1 MASTSSR
8 FSVLQRTVG
17 LPSSTR
23 NRVAVYLTAAAF
35 AGLVAL
41 VFGMWLGGDLIQV
54 SINGLAIGGSS
65 TFTAWGLATSKL
77 VMDLTSVGV
86 IGMLAA
92 SLLLPVREKNLSAP
106 ARRCLRTASWLAL
119 AWGVSNAL
127 LLLFSWADVVAA
139 PVTSLPLRRLF
150 TDTARTFPDATDFMS
165 STALALVIS
174 VAISIT
180 QTRRGAMVLL
190 PLSLY
195 NLVPMTLQGHAGH
208 GTILKYSLIVHVIAL
223 SLWVGGLAALLA
235 HARRDPEDL
244 AVALPRFSTLALY
257 CYIAVAATGLIA
269 SWELLQSFSAILG
282 SRYGVLLMFK
292 AAALIALGILG
303 WWQRRRI
310 VQRIRASE
318 GPRSRRAFIRL
329 AAAEVV
335 VMVVA
340 VGLAVALSRSASPDT
355 INLHSG
361 RSVSSLAHVQ
371 PGVRHA

>member
-1 MASTSSR
+1 
-8 FSVLQRTVG
+8 V
-17 LPSSTR
+17 
-23 NRVAVYLTAAAF
+23 AAAV
-35 AGLVAL
+35 AGLAAL

-54 SINGLAIGGSS
+54 SINGLAIGGAS
-65 TFTAWGLATSKL
+65 TFTAWGLATSKMI
-77 VMDLTSVGV
+77 MDLASVGV
-86 IGMLAA
+86 IGMLVA
-92 SLLLPVREKNLSAP
+92 SLLLPVRDRELGAP
-106 ARRCLRTASWLAL
+106 ARRCLRSASWLAL
-119 AWGVSNAL
+119 VWGVSNAA

-180 QTRRGAMVLL
+180 QTRWGALVLL

-235 HARRDPEDL
+235 HARSDPEDL
-244 AVALPRFSTLALY
+244 AVAVPRFSTLALY
-257 CYIAVAATGLIA
+257 CYFAVAATGVIA
-269 SWELLQSFSAILG
+269 SWELLQSFYAIWG

-292 AAALIALGILG
+292 VMALIALGVLG
-303 WWQRRRI
+303 WWQRRRT
-310 VQRIRASE
+310 VQRIRAAD

-361 RSVSSLAHVQ
+361 RVSSLAHVQ
-371 PGVRHA
+371 PGIQRG